1 MQRPSAPVSC
11 HCSPPTL
18 SNGARSK
25 IVHLHGDGK
34 VLEVVEE
41 LEEGSELIKGD
52 SLKSQ
57 KKSICEGTHF
67 KLALEKGEVNDGNY
81 VLWRKKKK
89 LENERN
95 ECFST
100 GCHPKGPLS
109 DVTFQEAHHL
119 SCLKNKDTKIKKATD
134 HIS

>member
-1 MQRPSAPVSC
+1 MHHLCADTLSTCSHSC
-11 HCSPPTL
+11 HSSPPTL

-57 KKSICEGTHF
+57 KKAYVREHILNQPWKEEEVMMEIMFS
-67 KLALEKGEVNDGNY
+67 GEQKV
-81 VLWRKKKK
+81 
-89 LENERN
+89 
-95 ECFST
+95 
-100 GCHPKGPLS
+100 
-109 DVTFQEAHHL
+109 A
-119 SCLKNKDTKIKKATD
+119 
-134 HIS
+134 

>member
-57 KKSICEGTHF
+57 KKSICEGTNF
-67 KLALEKGEVNDGNY
+67 KLALEKGEVMMEIMFSGE
-81 VLWRKKKK
+81 KKRSLKM
-89 LENERN
+89 
-95 ECFST
+95 
-100 GCHPKGPLS
+100 KGMSVSAQADIQRDLYQ
-109 DVTFQEAHHL
+109 T
-119 SCLKNKDTKIKKATD
+119 
-134 HIS
+134 